1 MTKPAA
7 KLRPTITLLTDFGTR
22 DVFVGVMKGV
32 IASIAPQATV
42 VDLCHEVEPFQ
53 VAQAR
58 FLLKQSW
65 PFFSKGT
72 IHVCVVD
79 PGVGSARRALCVE
92 AAGHRFIGPDNGLFT
107 DVLSLPGAKAREI
120 TSARYML
127 KSISQTFHGR
137 DVFAPAAAHL
147 AAGAAPAGLGRIVK
161 DAARA
166 EAGGVVRIGR
176 RFFLGQVAHID
187 RFGNVITNLE
197 SAEFLPLAVK
207 GIQAKVGFEAV
218 RLRADSYA
226 AAPEGELFLIA
237 GSAGTLEISLRE
249 ASAAKRLGVG
259 IGAPVELEVW

>member
-1 MTKPAA
+1 MT

-32 IASIAPQATV
+32 IAAIAPHANV

-53 VAQAR
+53 VEQAR

-65 PFFSKGT
+65 PFFPKGT

-79 PGVGSARRALCVE
+79 PGVGSSRRALCVE

-107 DVLSLPGAKAREI
+107 DLFSLSGAKAREI

-127 KSISQTFHGR
+127 GAISKTFHGR

-147 AAGAAPAGLGRIVK
+147 AAGVAPARLGRIVK
-161 DAARA
+161 DAVRA

-176 RFFLGQVAHID
+176 RFFQGQVAHID
-187 RFGNVITNLE
+187 RFGNVITNLDA
-197 SAEFLPLAVK
+197 AEFLPLAAK
-207 GIQAKVGFEAV
+207 GIQARLGFEAIS
-218 RLRADSYA
+218 RRAA
-226 AAPEGELFLIA
+226 NFAEAPEGELVLIT
-237 GSAGTLEISLRE
+237 GSAGTLEISMKE